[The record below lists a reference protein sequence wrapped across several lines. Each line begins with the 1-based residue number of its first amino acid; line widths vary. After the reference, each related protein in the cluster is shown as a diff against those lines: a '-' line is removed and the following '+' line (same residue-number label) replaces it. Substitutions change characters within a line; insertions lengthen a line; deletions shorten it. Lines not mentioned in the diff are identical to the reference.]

1 MPSKELL
8 MLRII
13 SRTLCISNGCISI
26 TIESCTVFTTH
37 DSYLSSASIIC
48 SKIRGT
54 ISLNEDQTTTDPLV
68 DWVKTKLGSS
78 VVGQLET
85 DAANVDDTPPP
96 EPFT

>member
-1 MPSKELL
+1 MAFTWTAKK
-8 MLRII
+8 ID
-13 SRTLCISNGCISI
+13 NGEVEQVKF
-26 TIESCTVFTTH
+26 TIKSDTKTE
-37 DSYLSSASIIC
+37 
-48 SKIRGT
+48 KIRGT

>member
-1 MPSKELL
+1 MAFTWTAKKVDNGEVEQVKFT
-8 MLRII
+8 IQ
-13 SRTLCISNGCISI
+13 SNTKTG
-26 TIESCTVFTTH
+26 
-37 DSYLSSASIIC
+37 
-48 SKIRGT
+48 KIRGT

-96 EPFT
+96 EPF

>member
-1 MPSKELL
+1 MAFTWTAKKVD
-8 MLRII
+8 
-13 SRTLCISNGCISI
+13 NGEVEQVKF
-26 TIESCTVFTTH
+26 TIKSDTK
-37 DSYLSSASIIC
+37 AGR
-48 SKIRGT
+48 IRGT
-54 ISLNEDQTTTDPLV
+54 IPLHEDETTTDPLV

>member
-1 MPSKELL
+1 MAFTWTAKKIDKGEVEQVKF
-8 MLRII
+8 
-13 SRTLCISNGCISI
+13 
-26 TIESCTVFTTH
+26 TIKSDTKTE
-37 DSYLSSASIIC
+37 
-48 SKIRGT
+48 KIRGT

-68 DWVKTKLGSS
+68 DWGKTKLGSS

>member
-1 MPSKELL
+1 MAFTWTAKKVD
-8 MLRII
+8 
-13 SRTLCISNGCISI
+13 NGEVEQVKF
-26 TIESCTVFTTH
+26 TIKSDTNTG
-37 DSYLSSASIIC
+37 
-48 SKIRGT
+48 KIRGT

-78 VVGQLET
+78 VVSQLET